1 MNEGGAYTMLYRVLF
16 DGYAIVDA
24 ASEEDAVEKALFKSK
39 YLMRETNEAE
49 TFAISEDEAEWLLTN

>member
-1 MNEGGAYTMLYRVLF
+1 MLYRVFF

-24 ASEEDAVEKALFKSK
+24 ASEEDAVEKALFKSQ

-49 TFAISEDEAEWLLTN
+49 TFAISEDEAEWLLTS

>member
-1 MNEGGAYTMLYRVLF
+1 MLYRVLF

-24 ASEEDAVEKALFKSK
+24 ASEEDAVEKALFKSQ

-49 TFAISEDEAEWLLTN
+49 TFAISEDEAEWLLTS